1 MLSVQSARQL
11 KNMLLYKFIV
21 IVEKKKT
28 KHNSNNNYKIFEGKK
43 KQSAKYR
50 KSD

>member
-21 IVEKKKT
+21 IVEKKKQNITATTTT
-28 KHNSNNNYKIFEGKK
+28 KYLKEKKTIGKI
-43 KQSAKYR
+43 
-50 KSD
+50 